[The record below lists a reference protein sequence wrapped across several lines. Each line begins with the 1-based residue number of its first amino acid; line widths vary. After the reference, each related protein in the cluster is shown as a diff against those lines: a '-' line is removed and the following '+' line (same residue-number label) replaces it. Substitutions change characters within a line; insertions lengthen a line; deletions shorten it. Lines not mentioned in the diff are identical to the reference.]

1 MKKIWPMIL
10 IIIVFVSSCV
20 IYLPPPDNYPPPTSE
35 TYSEYSLDYFYDYLA
50 EYGYWLYQPPY
61 GYVWIPEVNLVRWRP
76 YSYGYWVWTDFG
88 WTWISRFDWGWATF
102 HYGRW
107 GWSPD
112 IGWFWVP
119 GDIWAP
125 AWVVW
130 RYSRYYIGWAPL
142 PPSVRFDLRIGLTSL
157 PSSLPAEYWIFV
169 DNNYFL
175 NSRLHRYILPVERN
189 LTLVRKTSL
198 RARLEVRNQVVHNRG
213 LDKYIVEQDTQKK
226 VRKYELTERNSPG
239 TTRVRIN
246 NVEIFRPKVKLSS
259 TSKPKRVVEKEKIK
273 NKIEQEEIIVSGEQ
287 KSVSN
292 PQELE
297 KVHQEEKKLL
307 EQSHQIEL
315 RALSKELKE
324 KKAQARTPQ
333 EQKQVEESYRQK
345 IRVVTQ
351 EHEQEK
357 KKLIKR
363 QEEEKKKVVRQKTK
377 KVKKKEK
384 KKRIE

>member
-61 GYVWIPEVNLVRWRP
+61 GYVWIPEVNLVRW
-76 YSYGYWVWTDFG
+76 

-273 NKIEQEEIIVSGEQ
+273 NKIEQEEII
-287 KSVSN
+287 
-292 PQELE
+292 LE

-315 RALSKELKE
+315 RALSLRRKKRKPAPPKSKSKLKNL
-324 KKAQARTPQ
+324 TG
-333 EQKQVEESYRQK
+333 
-345 IRVVTQ
+345 
-351 EHEQEK
+351 
-357 KKLIKR
+357 KKLG
-363 QEEEKKKVVRQKTK
+363 
-377 KVKKKEK
+377 
-384 KKRIE
+384 